1 MNKRNIVA
9 VLGSAALAVPT
20 AAVANP
26 GHGTGDEKHAAGH
39 AGNETAKGKAR
50 NVKKVTF
57 VFRGTFSAPGTV
69 TVAAGNTHV
78 RKGGFIGKAVAFD
91 LSKAKIVVADTN
103 GDQSVDL
110 TDVKAGDQVLVQARL
125 SKGTKYA
132 APADG
137 EIAAAFGARQLVNN
151 TNPPTDD

>member
-1 MNKRNIVA
+1 MNKRIIAA
-9 VLGSAALAVPT
+9 VLGAAALAVPT
-20 AAVANP
+20 AAVASP
-26 GHGTGDEKHAAGH
+26 GHGTGDEKHAADH
-39 AGNETAKGKAR
+39 AVNDRAKGKAR

-57 VFRGTFSAPGTV
+57 VFRGTFIAPGTV
-69 TVAAGNTHV
+69 TVATGNAHV

-103 GDQSVDL
+103 GDQSADL

-125 SKGTKYA
+125 SKGTEYA

-137 EIAAAFGARQLVNN
+137 ENAAAIGARQLVNK
-151 TNPPTDD
+151 TNPPTGD

>member
-1 MNKRNIVA
+1 MNNHIVAA
-9 VLGSAALAVPT
+9 VLGAVVLAVP
-20 AAVANP
+20 AAAAARP
-26 GHGTGDEKHAAGH
+26 GSGTGHEKHAVEH
-39 AGNETAKGKAR
+39 AVDGKAKGKVR

-57 VFRGTFSAPGTV
+57 VFRGTFIATGTV
-69 TVAAGNTHV
+69 TVAEGNAHV

-103 GDQSVDL
+103 GDQRVDV

-125 SKGTKYA
+125 SQGTKYA
-132 APADG
+132 APVDG
-137 EIAAAFGARQLVNN
+137 EIAAAFGARQLVNK